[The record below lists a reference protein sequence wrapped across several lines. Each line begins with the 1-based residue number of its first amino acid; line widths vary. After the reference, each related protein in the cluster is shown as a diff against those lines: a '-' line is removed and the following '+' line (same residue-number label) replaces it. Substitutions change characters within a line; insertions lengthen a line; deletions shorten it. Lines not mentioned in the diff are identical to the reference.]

1 MDSWLTLT
9 VLTLTPLLGA
19 VLVLLL
25 GRGCA
30 QRARR
35 LATTAALAVLAEALL
50 LWNRF
55 DPMQGGLQL
64 VERHLWIPSLGVNY
78 FVGADGLSLLMV
90 LLTALVTPGA
100 LLAAQKITDKAALY
114 FALVLLLETGL
125 LGAFTAMNFFPW
137 FLYWEL
143 TLIPAFFLI
152 KLWGG
157 PARAPA
163 AMQFFVYT
171 MVGSVTL
178 LLAMLGLFRA
188 TGQFDFPELARL
200 GRSGELY
207 ALVAMNLPAG
217 DLTPRTLMLLLFG
230 GVFLGFAI
238 KTPLLPF
245 HTWLPAA
252 YAEAPAGTTMLL
264 TGVMSKLGVYGLLR
278 LALPI
283 FPHEVRA
290 LGGLLLGLAAAT
302 VVLSA
307 FTAFAQRDLKRLLG
321 YSSINHLGYCVLGM
335 VAATG
340 GTPADTAHQAA
351 ALNGVLLQ
359 MFNHGLTAA
368 TLFAAVG
375 WLEERA
381 AGRRGVD
388 DFGGLRRV
396 APVYA
401 GLTGIAWFASLGLP
415 GLNGFVGEFL
425 IFKGVF
431 GLAPWAAAASTL
443 GLLAT
448 AVVILTVLQRV
459 FHGPLNPA
467 WESLADVTP
476 AERLRFVPA
485 AVLMLLLGVWPA
497 PVIHLIN
504 ATVLQL
510 AAHLQ
515 T

>member
-1 MDSWLTLT
+1 MEGWLNLT
-9 VLTLTPLLGA
+9 VLTLTPLAGA
-19 VLVLLL
+19 AVVLL
-25 GRGCA
+25 GGGGCA
-30 QRARR
+30 RRARY
-35 LATTAALAVLAEALL
+35 LAMTAALAVLAEAML

-55 DPMQGGLQL
+55 DPLQGGLQL
-64 VERHLWIPSLGVNY
+64 VERYAWVPSLGVY
-78 FVGADGLSLLMV
+78 YYVGADGLSLLML
-90 LLTALVTPGA
+90 LLTALVTP
-100 LLAAQKITDKAALY
+100 LAILCAQAIQEKAALY
-114 FALVLLLETGL
+114 FGLVLLLEAGL
-125 LGAFTAMNFFPW
+125 VGAFTAMNFFHW
-137 FLYWEL
+137 FLFWEL

-157 PARAPA
+157 PGRGPA

-188 TGQFDFPELARL
+188 TGQFDFPELARM

-207 ALVAMNLPAG
+207 ALVAMHLPVG
-217 DLTPRTLMLLLFG
+217 EFSPRTVMLALFG

-238 KTPLLPF
+238 KTPVAPF

-252 YAEAPAGTTMLL
+252 YAEAPTSTTMLL
-264 TGVMSKLGVYGLLR
+264 TGLMSKLGVYGLLR

-290 LGGLLLGLAAAT
+290 LGGVLLGLAVAT

-335 VAATG
+335 VAATL
-340 GTPADTAHQAA
+340 GTAGEAGQQAA

-381 AGRRGVD
+381 GGRRGLD

-401 GLTGIAWFASLGLP
+401 GLTGMAWFASLGLP

-431 GLAPWAAAASTL
+431 GLAPWAAAFSTL

-459 FHGPLNPA
+459 FHGPLNAA
-467 WESLADVTP
+467 WETLADLTP
-476 AERLRFVPA
+476 GERLRFVPA
-485 AVLMLLLGVWPA
+485 VALMLFLGVWPA
-497 PVIHLIN
+497 PVMNLIN
-504 ATVLQL
+504 ETVLRL

-515 T
+515 G

>member
-1 MDSWLTLT
+1 MESWLNLT
-9 VLTLTPLLGA
+9 VLTLTPLVGA
-19 VLVLLL
+19 ALVLLA
-25 GRGCA
+25 GRSCA
-30 QRARR
+30 RRARH
-35 LATTAALAVLAEALL
+35 LAMLAALAVLAEALL

-64 VERHLWIPSLGVNY
+64 VERQAWVPSLGVHY
-78 FVGADGLSLLMV
+78 YVGADGLSLLML
-90 LLTALVTPGA
+90 LLTALVTPVA
-100 LLAAQKITDKAALY
+100 ILAAQEIKDKAAPY
-114 FALVLLLETGL
+114 FALMLLLETGL
-125 LGAFTAMNFFPW
+125 LGAFTALNFFHW
-137 FLYWEL
+137 FLFWEL

-157 PARAPA
+157 AGRGPA

-178 LLAMLGLFRA
+178 LLAMLGLYRA
-188 TGQFDFPELARL
+188 SGQFDFPELARL

-207 ALVAMNLPAG
+207 ALVAMNLPLG
-217 DLTPRTLMLLLFG
+217 DWAPRSVMLLLFG

-238 KTPLLPF
+238 KTPILPF

-252 YAEAPAGTTMLL
+252 YAEAPTSTAMLL

-290 LGGLLLGLAAAT
+290 LSGLLLGLAVAT
-302 VVLSA
+302 VVISA

-335 VAATG
+335 VAAATSSAAG
-340 GTPADTAHQAA
+340 AAHQAA

-359 MFNHGLTAA
+359 MFNHGITAA

-375 WLEERA
+375 WLEQRSG
-381 AGRRGVD
+381 GRRGVE

-396 APVYA
+396 VPVYT
-401 GLTGIAWFASLGLP
+401 GLTGVAWFASLGLP

-425 IFKGVF
+425 VFKGVF
-431 GLAPWAAAASTL
+431 GLAPWAAAISTF

-448 AVVILTVLQRV
+448 AVVILTVIQRI

-467 WESLADVTP
+467 WENLAELTP

-485 AVLMLLLGVWPA
+485 AALMLLLGVWPA
-497 PVIHLIN
+497 PVINLIN
-504 ATVLQL
+504 ETVLRL

>member
-1 MDSWLTLT
+1 MASWLNLT
-9 VLTLTPLLGA
+9 ILTLTPLVGA
-19 VLVLLL
+19 VLVLTA
-25 GRGCA
+25 GRGDA
-30 QRARR
+30 RRARR
-35 LATTAALAVLAEALL
+35 VGMTAALAVLAEALL

-55 DPMQGGLQL
+55 DPMQGGLQF
-64 VERHLWIPSLGVNY
+64 VERHAWIPSLAVNY

-90 LLTALVTPGA
+90 LLTVLVTPVA
-100 LLAAQKITDKAALY
+100 ILAAQAIQEKAALY
-114 FALVLLLETGL
+114 FALVLLLEAGL
-125 LGAFTAMNFFPW
+125 LGAFTAMNFFHW
-137 FLYWEL
+137 FLFWEL

-157 PARAPA
+157 PGRGPA

-178 LLAMLGLFRA
+178 LVAMLGLFRA
-188 TGQFDFPELARL
+188 SGQFDFPELARM

-207 ALVAMNLPAG
+207 ALVAMKLPVG
-217 DLTPRTLMLLLFG
+217 DLSPRTVMLLLFG

-238 KTPLLPF
+238 KTPILPF

-252 YAEAPAGTTMLL
+252 YAEAPTGTAMLL

-290 LGGLLLGLAAAT
+290 LGGVLLGLAVAT

-307 FTAFAQRDLKRLLG
+307 CTAFAQRDLKRLLG

-335 VAATG
+335 VAATM
-340 GTPADTAHQAA
+340 GTTADAAHQAA

-359 MFNHGLTAA
+359 MFNHGITAA

-381 AGRRGVD
+381 GGRRGVD
-388 DFGGLRRV
+388 DFGGLRSRV
-396 APVYA
+396 PVYA

-425 IFKGVF
+425 VFKGVF
-431 GLAPWAAAASTL
+431 GLAPWAAAVSTL

-459 FHGPLNPA
+459 FQGPLNPA
-467 WESLADVTP
+467 WENLAELTP

-485 AVLMLLLGVWPA
+485 AALMLLLGVWPA
-497 PVIHLIN
+497 PVINLLN
-504 ATVLQL
+504 ETVLRL
-510 AAHLQ
+510 AVHLQ
-515 T
+515 I

>member
-1 MDSWLTLT
+1 MDHWLNLT
-9 VLTLTPLLGA
+9 ILTFTPLFGALVVLTAGS
-19 VLVLLL
+19 
-25 GRGCA
+25 GCA
-30 QRARR
+30 RRARR
-35 LATTAALAVLAEALL
+35 LAMTASLATLAECML

-55 DPMQGGLQL
+55 DPMQGGLQW
-64 VERHLWIPSLGVNY
+64 VQRHAWIPSLGVNY
-78 FVGADGLSLLMV
+78 FVGADGLSMLML
-90 LLTALVTPGA
+90 LLTTLVTPAA
-100 LLAAQKITDKAALY
+100 LLAARSIQNKAALY
-114 FALVLLLETGL
+114 FALMLLLETGL
-125 LGAFTAMNFFPW
+125 LGAFTAMNFFHW
-137 FLYWEL
+137 FLFWEL

-157 PARAPA
+157 PRRAPA

-178 LLAMLGLFRA
+178 LLAMLAIFRA

-207 ALVAMNLPAG
+207 ALVAMHLPLG
-217 DLTPRTLMLLLFG
+217 NMPVPIVMLLLFG
-230 GVFLGFAI
+230 GVFLAFAI
-238 KTPLLPF
+238 KTPILPF

-252 YAEAPAGTTMLL
+252 YAEAPTSTTMLL

-283 FPHEVRA
+283 FPSEVRS
-290 LGGLLLGLAAAT
+290 LSGLLLGLAVAT
-302 VVLSA
+302 IVISA
-307 FTAFAQRDLKRLLG
+307 CTAFVQRDLKRLLG

-335 VAATG
+335 IAT
-340 GTPADTAHQAA
+340 ANATAQDATHQAA

-359 MFNHGLTAA
+359 MFNHGITAA

-375 WLEERA
+375 WLEQRSG
-381 AGRRGVD
+381 GRRAVD

-425 IFKGVF
+425 VFKGVF
-431 GLAPWAAAASTL
+431 ALAPWAAAASTL
-443 GLLAT
+443 GLLVT
-448 AVVILTVLQRV
+448 AVVILTVMQRV

-467 WESLADVTP
+467 WEELPDITP
-476 AERLRFVPA
+476 AERLVFVPA
-485 AVLMLLLGVWPA
+485 AALMLLLGIWPA
-497 PVIHLIN
+497 PVINLVNETI
-504 ATVLQL
+504 LRL

-515 T
+515 I

>member
-1 MDSWLTLT
+1 MEGWLNLT
-9 VLTLTPLLGA
+9 VLTLTPLAGA
-19 VLVLLL
+19 AVVLL
-25 GRGCA
+25 GGGGGAR
-30 QRARR
+30 RARY
-35 LATTAALAVLAEALL
+35 LAMTTALAVLAEALL

-55 DPMQGGLQL
+55 DPLQGGLQL
-64 VERHLWIPSLGVNY
+64 VERHAWVPALGVY
-78 FVGADGLSLLMV
+78 YYVGADGLSLLMV
-90 LLTALVTPGA
+90 LLTALVTP
-100 LLAAQKITDKAALY
+100 LAILCAQAIQEKAALY
-114 FALVLLLETGL
+114 FGLVLLLEAGL
-125 LGAFTAMNFFPW
+125 VGAFTAMNFFHW
-137 FLYWEL
+137 FLFWEL

-157 PARAPA
+157 PGRGPA
-163 AMQFFVYT
+163 AMQFFIYT

-188 TGQFDFPELARL
+188 TGQFDFPELARM

-207 ALVAMNLPAG
+207 ALVAMHLPVG
-217 DLTPRTLMLLLFG
+217 DFSPRTVMLLLFG

-238 KTPLLPF
+238 KTPVVPW

-252 YAEAPAGTTMLL
+252 YAEAPTSTTMLL
-264 TGVMSKLGVYGLLR
+264 TGLMSKLGVYGLLR

-290 LGGLLLGLAAAT
+290 VGGVLLGLAVAT

-335 VAATG
+335 VAATL
-340 GTPADTAHQAA
+340 GTAAEAGQQAA

-381 AGRRGVD
+381 GGRRGLD

-401 GLTGIAWFASLGLP
+401 GLTGMAWFASLGLP

-431 GLAPWAAAASTL
+431 GLAPWAAALSTL

-459 FHGPLNPA
+459 FHGPLNAA
-467 WESLADVTP
+467 WETMADLTP
-476 AERLRFVPA
+476 GERLRFVPA
-485 AVLMLLLGVWPA
+485 VALMLFLGVWPA
-497 PVIHLIN
+497 PVMNLIN
-504 ATVLQL
+504 ETVLRL

-515 T
+515 G